1 MVFRVQFKYKF
12 IIRNFGATIEQRH
25 RTRIRQLLIF
35 SYHMNLKHFCQQ
47 RCANL
52 IFKFLTSFLKC
63 SFFIYRLRETF
74 YQILYIQNRF
84 RNLLAILANRAKTLR
99 WVILVKE
106 SFKISQKLKEINDKV
121 SDDLALAIDKTSAK
135 KYDFITESIIMLA
148 KFDFRKE
155 FLLWYLDN
163 NKEKLDDGQIRELNR
178 SVA

>member
-1 MVFRVQFKYKF
+1 M
-12 IIRNFGATIEQRH
+12 
-25 RTRIRQLLIF
+25 
-35 SYHMNLKHFCQQ
+35 
-47 RCANL
+47 
-52 IFKFLTSFLKC
+52 
-63 SFFIYRLRETF
+63 
-74 YQILYIQNRF
+74 
-84 RNLLAILANRAKTLR
+84 LAILANRAKTLR

-121 SDDLALAIDKTSAK
+121 SDELALAIDKTSSK

-163 NKEKLDDGQIRELNR
+163 NKEKLDDEQIRELNR

>member
-1 MVFRVQFKYKF
+1 M
-12 IIRNFGATIEQRH
+12 
-25 RTRIRQLLIF
+25 
-35 SYHMNLKHFCQQ
+35 
-47 RCANL
+47 
-52 IFKFLTSFLKC
+52 
-63 SFFIYRLRETF
+63 
-74 YQILYIQNRF
+74 
-84 RNLLAILANRAKTLR
+84 
-99 WVILVKE
+99 ILVKE

-178 SVA
+178 SVAQAK